1 MEGSE
6 MNKMIAAIAVATLS
20 IGVSLSGAPANAATG
35 SQASSDVS
43 AYYRVDLG
51 YMVGW
56 KAPVDRS
63 GITGYVVTATPG
75 GQTCAVSGAT
85 ANSCTF
91 STKTLGY
98 TNQYTFTVAT
108 KKGSALTSVSDA
120 SNAVSAASIA
130 LTPLAVVSKVISPTK
145 VDVAWVPNSNTG
157 GAPLYGYKVTYWKS
171 DTKGSPINSTKAESI
186 VSDVTTSLSVE
197 RGFMYII
204 NVASCNA
211 YGCSSADYWS
221 YANTGAT
228 NVTLPRVI
236 SGGSASTT
244 CFESIYDANAGET
257 EIGTCGPVVADPSKY
272 PVVNSSAT
280 SLNIN
285 LATKF
290 SQRATLSLTR
300 SYSLKTWG
308 PIGISW
314 FANLK
319 ATSKSVTLGFESTPV
334 IWSTTSAV
342 CEVVGEKILLKSVG
356 ACSISAYVNGNGVFE
371 TSNTVTQVVTVTS

>member
-1 MEGSE
+1 MKKVFAALAAVPLFIG
-6 MNKMIAAIAVATLS
+6 IAS
-20 IGVSLSGAPANAATG
+20 PAEAATG
-35 SQASSDVS
+35 SQSVSDVS

-56 KAPVDRS
+56 KAPVDRA

-75 GQTCAVSGAT
+75 GQTCAVSGAM
-85 ANSCTF
+85 AKSCTF
-91 STKTLGY
+91 STKALGY
-98 TNQYTFTVAT
+98 VNQYTFTVST
-108 KKGSALTSVSDA
+108 KKGTAIASTSNA

-130 LTPLAVVSKVISPTK
+130 LAPLTVVSKAASPTK

-171 DTKGSPINSTKAESI
+171 DTNGSPVNATKVESL

-244 CFESIYDANAGET
+244 CFESIFDANSGET
-257 EIGTCGPVVADPSKY
+257 EIGTCGSVVADPAKY
-272 PVVNSSAT
+272 PVVNPSAT
-280 SLNIN
+280 SLSIN
-285 LATKF
+285 LPTKF
-290 SQRATLSLTR
+290 SQKATLSLTR

-314 FANLK
+314 FASLK
-319 ATSKSVTLGFESTPV
+319 ATSKSVTLGFEATPV
-334 IWSTTSAV
+334 ISSTTPAV

-356 ACSISAYVNGNGVFE
+356 SCSISAYVNGNGVFE
-371 TSNTVTQVVTVTS
+371 TSNTVTQVIAVTN

>member
-1 MEGSE
+1 M
-6 MNKMIAAIAVATLS
+6 KKVFAALAAIPLF
-20 IGVSLSGAPANAATG
+20 IGIASPAEAATG
-35 SQASSDVS
+35 SQAVVDVS
-43 AYYRVDLG
+43 AYYRADLG

-63 GITGYVVTATPG
+63 GVTGYVVTATPG
-75 GQTCAVSGAT
+75 GQTCVVSGSLSK
-85 ANSCTF
+85 SCTF
-91 STKTLGY
+91 PTSTLGY
-98 TNQYTFTVAT
+98 VNQYTFTVST
-108 KKGSALTSVSDA
+108 KKGTATNSVSDA
-120 SNAVSAASIA
+120 SNAVSAASLA
-130 LTPLAVVSKVISPTK
+130 LAPLAVVSNVVSPTE

-171 DTKGSPINSTKAESI
+171 DTVGSPLNSTKVESL
-186 VSDVTTSLSVE
+186 VSDVTTTLSVE
-197 RGFMYII
+197 QGFMYII

-211 YGCSSADYWS
+211 YGCNSADYWS

-244 CFESIYDANAGET
+244 CFESIYDANVGET
-257 EIGTCGPVVADPSKY
+257 ETGSCGSVVANPSTY

-280 SLNIN
+280 SVSVN

-319 ATSKSVTLGFESTPV
+319 ATSKSVALGFEATPV
-334 IWSTTSAV
+334 IWSTTPAV
-342 CEVVGEKILLKSVG
+342 CEVVGPKILLKSVG
-356 ACSISAYVNGNGVFE
+356 ACNINAYVDGNGVFE
-371 TSNTVTQVVTVTS
+371 RSNTVAQTVTVTN